1 MILKERTSVLLFFL
15 AYISAPELE
24 TTKGDEM
31 EVDMLGIAGT
41 IFGII
46 VLLVAYVTYRRGYD
60 DGCRDGM
67 IFAEFVDGNELDEIP
82 ESA

>member
-1 MILKERTSVLLFFL
+1 
-15 AYISAPELE
+15 
-24 TTKGDEM
+24 M

-67 IFAEFVDGNELDEIP
+67 MFAVFMDGNELDDVP

>member
-1 MILKERTSVLLFFL
+1 
-15 AYISAPELE
+15 
-24 TTKGDEM
+24 M

-67 IFAEFVDGNELDEIP
+67 IFAEFVDGDTLEEIP